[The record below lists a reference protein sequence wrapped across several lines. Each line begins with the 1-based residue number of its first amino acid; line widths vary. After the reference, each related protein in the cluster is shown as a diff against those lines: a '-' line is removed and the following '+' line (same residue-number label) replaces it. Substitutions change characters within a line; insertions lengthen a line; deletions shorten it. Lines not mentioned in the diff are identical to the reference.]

1 MTDSHIIIIRII
13 IAWVGSGSSH
23 IIIIRIIIGWLGS
36 GSSHIIIIHSIIIRN
51 AYKCPKAN

>member
-23 IIIIRIIIGWLGS
+23 IIII
-36 GSSHIIIIHSIIIRN
+36 HSIIIRN
-51 AYKCPKAN
+51 AYKCPKANQ